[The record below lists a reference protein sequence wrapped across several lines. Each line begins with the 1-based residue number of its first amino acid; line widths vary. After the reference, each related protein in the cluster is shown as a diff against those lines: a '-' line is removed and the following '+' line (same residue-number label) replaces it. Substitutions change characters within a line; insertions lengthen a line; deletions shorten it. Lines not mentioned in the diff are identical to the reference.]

1 MIKTVNSSVFEVDF
15 RMDTDVTYYNRQI
28 YTVLDLLGDIG
39 GLFDALR
46 ALGIGF
52 VLGYELIFGSVFE

>member
-1 MIKTVNSSVFEVDF
+1 
-15 RMDTDVTYYNRQI
+15 MDTDVTYYNRQI